1 MRDTVITYKEK
12 MTKHERR
19 ALWLKRIFIWIS
31 IIVTLFPVFAII
43 SASLSTGSSF
53 IQKSIIPESITFQNY
68 IDVLAKEDGFLTW
81 MKNTIFV
88 ATVVSIVQ
96 LIMTLPAA
104 FAFSK
109 LHFVGKK
116 CGLMTLLLLQMFP
129 ASMSVAAILAVS
141 YRIPNSMDNLWYLS
155 IILCA
160 GSAYNI
166 WLLKGFIDGLPSE
179 LVEAAKVDGASTWN
193 IFIKI
198 ILPLVKPM
206 AVVIFFFSFIGVF
219 GEFIFSSALIKDGS
233 TKLLVPGLKSL
244 IGDKVTNWPQY
255 AACSVMVSLPLAIL
269 FVSLQKFIAN
279 GLVAGAVKE

>member
-1 MRDTVITYKEK
+1 MKDEVIFYKEK
-12 MTKHERR
+12 MTKHERTS
-19 ALWLKRIFIWIS
+19 LWLKRIFLWIS
-31 IIVTLFPVFAII
+31 IIIILFPVFSII

-53 IQKSIIPESITFQNY
+53 MQKSIIPESITFQNY
-68 IDVLAKEDGFLTW
+68 IDVLSKENGFLTW
-81 MKNTIFV
+81 MKNTVFV

-96 LIMTLPAA
+96 LLMTLPAA

-109 LHFVGKK
+109 LKFIGKK
-116 CGLMTLLLLQMFP
+116 CGLMILLLLQMFP
-129 ASMSVAAILAVS
+129 ACMSVTAILAVS

-155 IILCA
+155 LILCA

-179 LVEAAKVDGASTWN
+179 LVEAAKVDGASTWQ
-193 IFIKI
+193 IFTKI

-206 AVVIFFFSFIGVF
+206 AVVIFFFSFIGIF
-219 GEFIFSSALIKDGS
+219 GEFVFSSALIKDGS

-255 AACSVMVSLPLAIL
+255 AACSVRVSLPLDLL
-269 FVSLQKFIAN
+269 FVSIQQFIAT
-279 GLVAGAVKE
+279 

>member
-1 MRDTVITYKEK
+1 MKDEVIVYKEK
-12 MTKHERR
+12 MTKHERTS
-19 ALWLKRIFIWIS
+19 LWLKRIFLWIS
-31 IIVTLFPVFAII
+31 IIIILFPVFSII

-53 IQKSIIPESITFQNY
+53 MQKSIIPESITFQNY
-68 IDVLAKEDGFLTW
+68 IDVLSKENGFLTW
-81 MKNTIFV
+81 MKNTVFV

-96 LIMTLPAA
+96 LLMTLPAA

-109 LHFVGKK
+109 LKFIGKK
-116 CGLMTLLLLQMFP
+116 CGLMILLLLQMFP
-129 ASMSVAAILAVS
+129 ACMSVTAILAVS

-155 IILCA
+155 LILCA

-179 LVEAAKVDGASTWN
+179 LVEAAKVDGASTWQ
-193 IFIKI
+193 IFTKI

-206 AVVIFFFSFIGVF
+206 AVVIFFFSFIGIF
-219 GEFIFSSALIKDGS
+219 GEFVFSSALIKDGS